1 MSCRCQG
8 TQSNCITEPFNAN
21 FVRPLQYVRG
31 VDDNGC
37 VSYTPVTSFALN
49 VQDTNTLD
57 LAFSNGII
65 SGNVR
70 ISGAAG
76 NQIQALADGLFVS
89 STSINVQDTP
99 TIDLTL
105 TATNVLS
112 ADVNVSAQ
120 TGNAVQVLSDG
131 LFVGQINVQDTPTVD
146 LTLSPTNDLSAN
158 VNVSAQPGNAV
169 QVLFDGLFVG
179 QINVQDTPTVDLT
192 LTATNDLSADVNVS
206 SQPGNAVQVLPD
218 GLFVN
223 SINVQD
229 TPTVDLTLTPTN
241 DLSADVNVSAQAG
254 NAVQVLSDG
263 LFVAQ
268 INVQDTP
275 TVDLTLTP
283 TNDLSAD
290 VNVST
295 QAGNAIQVLPDGL
308 FVSSNSINVQDTPT
322 VDLTLTPTND
332 LSADVNISAQTG
344 NAIQVLPDGLFV
356 SSNSI
361 NVQDTPTVDLTLTA
375 TNDLSANVNVSA
387 QAGNGLQVLADGL
400 YIPSTSN
407 PCLSNPPNL
416 VNFPTNNLLVTY
428 NANTGCLEQIA
439 INSES
444 VIYGGSSG
452 SPNADN
458 LRYSSSNNFLRATVG
473 PDLPM
478 QHSFMLYGANINV
491 IGNFYSVIGSII
503 NSNIANSRF
512 SFVNVTNTTQ
522 ITSIHSVVVG
532 QNSTSN
538 NFISERSSV
547 LFTDSSINSTENSFV
562 SARQST
568 FSNLINSS
576 FISSTNS
583 SFQNNVIFSLVCAD
597 SVSHQNV
604 SYSLSIARDSNN
616 RIQPSVNYSSYIAN
630 NVSAISG
637 TPIISHSNVNFNSVS
652 LNGNLQIRYCTLH
665 LQDFTL
671 SSNNSPFQYL
681 HSFVSSRNSSL
692 SAVEFSFFAAWFN
705 TNQSP
710 DVRYSLVSAQPDS
723 LNPRI
728 GPSVPSILRSV
739 VLTQN
744 NFPNAN
750 TSVFISN
757 NNNRWLTLDRSVCVI
772 GGNVQVFDSN
782 PPNNTAILLDSLI
795 VGGGH
800 NISSAQI
807 TSSLVLVGTNLS
819 AGTQTVFGVGVNA
832 YAPPAVINAG
842 GWRAYIADGGAD
854 NANYFQGWE
863 SAWRFRM
870 FRPSNNYA
878 NDAAAVTALN
888 TAYGADPRNAV
899 GTMVVALVNGNPAIF
914 TWNGTTFVRITV

>member
-1 MSCRCQG
+1 
-8 TQSNCITEPFNAN
+8 
-21 FVRPLQYVRG
+21 
-31 VDDNGC
+31 
-37 VSYTPVTSFALN
+37 
-49 VQDTNTLD
+49 
-57 LAFSNGII
+57 
-65 SGNVR
+65 
-70 ISGAAG
+70 
-76 NQIQALADGLFVS
+76 
-89 STSINVQDTP
+89 
-99 TIDLTL
+99 
-105 TATNVLS
+105 
-112 ADVNVSAQ
+112 
-120 TGNAVQVLSDG
+120 
-131 LFVGQINVQDTPTVD
+131 
-146 LTLSPTNDLSAN
+146 
-158 VNVSAQPGNAV
+158 
-169 QVLFDGLFVG
+169 LFDGLFVG

-268 INVQDTP
+268 INVQDTPTVDLTLTPTNDLSADVNVSTQAGNAIQVLPDGLFVSSNSINVQDTP

-532 QNSTSN
+532 QNSISN

-562 SARQST
+562 SARQSA

-854 NANYFQGWE
+854 NANYFQGWA

>member
-1 MSCRCQG
+1 MSCGCQSAQG
-8 TQSNCITEPFNAN
+8 NCITEPFNAN
-21 FVRPLQYVRG
+21 FIRSLQYVRG
-31 VDDNGC
+31 VDANGC
-37 VSYTPVTSFALN
+37 VSYAPATSFAIN

-57 LAFSNGII
+57 LMLAANVI

-70 ISGAAG
+70 ISGTAG
-76 NQIQALADGLFVS
+76 NQIQALADGLFVGS
-89 STSINVQDTP
+89 NSIGVQDT
-99 TIDLTL
+99 
-105 TATNVLS
+105 S
-112 ADVNVSAQ
+112 
-120 TGNAVQVLSDG
+120 
-131 LFVGQINVQDTPTVD
+131 TVD
-146 LTLSPTNDLSAN
+146 LTLTSSNVLSAN
-158 VNVSAQPGNAV
+158 VNVSAQSGNAI
-169 QVLFDGLFVG
+169 QIFSDGLFVSSNLISVQDTSTVALTLTYSNVLSANVNVSSQSG
-179 QINVQDTPTVDLT
+179 NAIQILPDGLFVSSISVQDTPTVDLT
-192 LTATNDLSADVNVS
+192 LTATNDL
-206 SQPGNAVQVLPD
+206 
-218 GLFVN
+218 
-223 SINVQD
+223 I
-229 TPTVDLTLTPTN
+229 
-241 DLSADVNVSAQAG
+241 
-254 NAVQVLSDG
+254 
-263 LFVAQ
+263 
-268 INVQDTP
+268 
-275 TVDLTLTP
+275 
-283 TNDLSAD
+283 
-290 VNVST
+290 
-295 QAGNAIQVLPDGL
+295 
-308 FVSSNSINVQDTPT
+308 
-322 VDLTLTPTND
+322 
-332 LSADVNISAQTG
+332 
-344 NAIQVLPDGLFV
+344 
-356 SSNSI
+356 
-361 NVQDTPTVDLTLTA
+361 
-375 TNDLSANVNVSA
+375 ANVNVSA
-387 QAGNGLQVLADGL
+387 QAGNGLQVLSDGL

-407 PCLSNPPNL
+407 PCLSSPPNL

-439 INSES
+439 IPSES
-444 VIYGGSSG
+444 VIYGGSNG

-473 PDLPM
+473 SDFPM

-491 IGNFYSVIGSII
+491 SGNFYSLIGAIT
-503 NSNIANSRF
+503 NSSIANSRF
-512 SFVNVTNTTQ
+512 SFVNVNNTTG
-522 ITSIHSVVVG
+522 ITSINSVVVG
-532 QNSTSN
+532 QDLVN
-538 NFISERSSV
+538 NLSSQQSVV
-547 LFTDSSINSTENSFV
+547 LFTNSSINSTERSFV
-562 SARQST
+562 SATQST
-568 FSNLINSS
+568 FFNPINSS

-665 LQDFTL
+665 LEDFTF

-692 SAVEFSFFAAWFN
+692 STVQFSFFAAWFN
-705 TNQSP
+705 INQSP

-782 PPNNTAILLDSLI
+782 PPNNTAVLLDSLI

-854 NANYFQGWE
+854 NANYFQGWA

-870 FRPSNNYA
+870 FNPSVDYPNN
-878 NDAAAVTALN
+878 AAAIAALN
-888 TAYGADPRNAV
+888 AAYGADPRNSR
-899 GTMVVALVNGNPAIF
+899 GTMVVALVAGNPAIF
-914 TWNGTTFVRITV
+914 TWNGATFVRITV

>member
-290 VNVST
+290 VNVSA

-568 FSNLINSS
+568 FSNPINSS

-604 SYSLSIARDSNN
+604 SYSLSIARDINN